1 MASTHNH
8 ASRPGSSGLFAS
20 ARGLVLAYDNNV
32 AVTASDV
39 EIPAGKL
46 TAIIGPNGSGKS
58 TLLNAVGGL
67 LRPAAGELTV
77 LGTTA
82 TKARPRISYVMQSV
96 NFPEGIPLSV
106 QEIVTMGRYPTAGWF
121 GRLRSADRERV
132 TAAMERLAVTDLA
145 KRHLEELS
153 GGQRQRVYVA
163 QGMAQDHEVLL
174 LDEPMTGLDLVSAR
188 TIDGIIHSE
197 TESGKTVVHT
207 THDLDEARA
216 ADHVILM
223 SGRVVA
229 YGPPAEVLT
238 QENLREA
245 YNLGQ
250 IHDDDHDG
258 PFLDDPHADC

>member
-1 MASTHNH
+1 MPSTTNN
-8 ASRPGSSGLFAS
+8 FAV
-20 ARGLVLAYDNNV
+20 ARGLVLAYDNKV
-32 AVTASDV
+32 AMTASDV
-39 EIPAGKL
+39 DIPAGKL

-58 TLLNAVGGL
+58 TLLHAVGGL
-67 LRPAAGELTV
+67 MAPAAGELTV

-82 TKARPRISYVMQSV
+82 AKARPRISYVMQQV

-106 QEIVTMGRYPTAGWF
+106 QEIITMGRYPTAGWF
-121 GRLRSADRERV
+121 GRLRTSDRDRV
-132 TAAMERLAVTDLA
+132 RAAMERLAVTDLG

-188 TIDGIIHSE
+188 TIDDIIHSE
-197 TESGKTVVHT
+197 TETGKTVVHT

-229 YGPPAEVLT
+229 YGPPEEVLT
-238 QENLREA
+238 PDNLREA

-250 IHDDDHDG
+250 IHEDGLDG
-258 PFLDDPHADC
+258 PFFDDPH